1 MPYYKE
7 HRRERALR
15 RDRHA
20 AEIEASQ
27 AGLRASIKETER
39 LMGESDDM
47 VRRHRQECENADQD
61 NGS

>member
-1 MPYYKE
+1 MPYHKE

-39 LMGESDDM
+39 LMGESDEM
-47 VRRHRQECENADQD
+47 VRRHREECDVAERDE
-61 NGS
+61 GC